1 MRIAFVGKGG
11 SGKTTVAA
19 LFARYLAAQGK
30 TVLAIDADINQHLA
44 RTLGMPPAEASAIP
58 PLGNTIPFIK
68 DYLRGTNP
76 RIASAQL
83 MAKTTPPGT
92 GSRLLNLSEGNP
104 LWDRFVRTHEGAR
117 VMATGAFA
125 EKDLGV
131 SCYHSKT
138 GAVELILNHLVD
150 GTEEY
155 VVVDMTAGA
164 DSFASGLFTAFDLT
178 AVVVEPTW
186 KSAEVLTQYRHYSH
200 GFDVPLVVVGNKI
213 TGPAD
218 KDFVTGENAGVRT
231 IFINDSAYVRAS
243 ERAGTTPAADLEP
256 QNTESLEALLRL
268 LDEQKKD
275 WSAYLARTHF
285 FHKKNAESWANAAY
299 GTDLAVQIDPDFAI

>member
-44 RTLGMPPAEASAIP
+44 RTLGMPPAEAAAIP

-68 DYLRGTNP
+68 DYLRGMNP

-104 LWDRFVRTHEGAR
+104 LWDRFVRTHEGTR

-186 KSAEVLTQYRHYSH
+186 KSTEVLTQYRHYSH

-213 TGPAD
+213 TDPAD

-256 QNTESLEALLRL
+256 QNIEALEALLRL

-275 WSAYLARTHF
+275 WSAYLTRTHF

-299 GTDLAVQIDPDFAI
+299 GTDLAAQIDLNFAI